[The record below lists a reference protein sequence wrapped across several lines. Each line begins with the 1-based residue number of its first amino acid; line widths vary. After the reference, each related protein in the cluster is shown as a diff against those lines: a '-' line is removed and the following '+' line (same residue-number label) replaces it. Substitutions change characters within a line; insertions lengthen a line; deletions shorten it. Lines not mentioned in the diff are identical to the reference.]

1 MEYIK
6 LIRQPDINM
15 VPAIKV
21 TKDTDIVFENESG
34 TVKQSIKDLVYRN
47 ESTIKGDNYE
57 GKNEITVNL
66 NEGDYVVYS
75 GEERGYIVPAQR
87 FMTVDEAIKELKCVL
102 ATTSVSAKE

>member
-34 TVKQSIKDLVYRN
+34 TVKQSIKDLVYR
-47 ESTIKGDNYE
+47 STTEVKQDNVE
-57 GKNEITVNL
+57 AKNEITVNL
-66 NEGDYVVYS
+66 NEGDYVVYCDD
-75 GEERGYIVPAQR
+75 ERGYVVPAQR
-87 FMTVDEAIKELKCVL
+87 FMTVEEAIKELECVL